1 VRPRAATAR
10 RLLPYAAVVLAVGFD
25 AASYAIL
32 APVLPALRERAR
44 LSGLLASA
52 VFAGLPFGLAVGQ
65 LLVGLAIVRIGCRR
79 TILAGLAGHLMGDMV
94 LLLATS
100 PVLVAASRVAQGLA
114 SGCVFLGAVFLVLQ
128 ERVNIG
134 VRLGG
139 LLSAGWIGTVIG
151 PAMATAG
158 GAVRPF
164 AVHLATGALVVAAG
178 LAWLPQ
184 DSAPLSWGRV
194 RTLRD
199 PRVILTAV
207 GVSFAGVVDGVVL
220 GSFPLRFSVRLSQPA
235 LSALYT
241 TASLSAGLAALAAG
255 FARTPRGAA
264 NVIRVGIVLAGGL
277 VLLLSWTTWPMA
289 WFPLL
294 AGITVT
300 LSAAETAALRLM
312 AGLRRSGVVV
322 GMLAFSQ
329 SWAIGTM
336 VGPVLGTWSA
346 GALGPL
352 APGVIVFGCSL
363 LLAALAQ
370 WVIPPAC
377 GEAQGDCW

>member
-1 VRPRAATAR
+1 MI
-10 RLLPYAAVVLAVGFD
+10 LAVGFD

-52 VFAGLPFGLAVGQ
+52 VFAGFPFGLAVGQ
-65 LLVGLAIVRIGCRR
+65 LLVGHAMVRIGCRR
-79 TILAGLAGHLMGDMV
+79 TILVGLSGHLMGDIV
-94 LLLATS
+94 LVLAAS
-100 PVLVAASRVAQGLA
+100 PVLVAASRIVQGLA

-128 ERVNIG
+128 ERVNLG

-151 PAMATAG
+151 SAMAVAG

-164 AVHLATGALVVAAG
+164 AVHLATGAVVATAA
-178 LAWLPQ
+178 LVWLPQ
-184 DSAPLSWGRV
+184 DSAPLFWGRV
-194 RTLRD
+194 RTLGQ
-199 PRVILTAV
+199 PMVILAAV
-207 GVSFAGVVDGVVL
+207 GVTFAAVVDGLVL
-220 GSFPLRFSVRLSQPA
+220 GSFPLRFSVSLSQPA

-241 TASLSAGLAALAAG
+241 TASLSAGLAALATG
-255 FARTPRGAA
+255 LARTPRGAA
-264 NVIRVGIVLAGGL
+264 SVIRVGMILAGAL
-277 VLLLSWTTWPMA
+277 VLLLSWTTRPIA

-294 AGITVT
+294 TGITVT

-312 AGLRRSGVVV
+312 AGLRRSGVLL

-363 LLAALAQ
+363 PLAVVARQLLASARRK
-370 WVIPPAC
+370 
-377 GEAQGDCW
+377 GQGDCW